1 MENKNKKQCGGDSV
15 EKKQTRF
22 NKHIHPVTSWVSVA
36 AVSLSSFL
44 IISAVLAQTGTINQP
59 FEPVPGAAYDQN
71 IPPGNVPIYRSWRD
85 ICSRGRWVPP
95 GAGSTGIRHSANV
108 R

>member
-22 NKHIHPVTSWVSVA
+22 NKHIHPVTSWASVA

-44 IISAVLAQTGTINQP
+44 II
-59 FEPVPGAAYDQN
+59 
-71 IPPGNVPIYRSWRD
+71 
-85 ICSRGRWVPP
+85 
-95 GAGSTGIRHSANV
+95 
-108 R
+108 